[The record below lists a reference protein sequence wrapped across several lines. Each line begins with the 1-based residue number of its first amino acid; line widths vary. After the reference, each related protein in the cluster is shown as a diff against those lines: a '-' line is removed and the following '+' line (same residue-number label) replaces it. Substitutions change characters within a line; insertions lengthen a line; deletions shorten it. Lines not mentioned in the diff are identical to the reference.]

1 MEFEAIKMDGL
12 GNDFVIIDQRL
23 NNLILSNDQILK
35 ICDRNFIGCD
45 QLIYLNESQN
55 ADGEITF
62 FNSDGSRSDACGNGT
77 RCVAYLLGIEKNK
90 KEVEIIVSSKKLYSK
105 IFDDKDVETKIG
117 APSLEWSEIPLASN
131 LDTKNLSLGLLDI
144 DGKEIR
150 GAIAVNVGNPHIIF
164 CLLYTSPSPRD

>member
-62 FNSDGSRSDACGNGT
+62 FNSDGSSSDACGNGT

-117 APSLEWSEIPLASN
+117 APNLEWNKIPLTPVSYTH
-131 LDTKNLSLGLLDI
+131 LTLPTK
-144 DGKEIR
+144 
-150 GAIAVNVGNPHIIF
+150 A
-164 CLLYTSPSPRD
+164 

>member
-62 FNSDGSRSDACGNGT
+62 FNSDGSRSDACGNG
-77 RCVAYLLGIEKNK
+77 
-90 KEVEIIVSSKKLYSK
+90 
-105 IFDDKDVETKIG
+105 
-117 APSLEWSEIPLASN
+117 
-131 LDTKNLSLGLLDI
+131 
-144 DGKEIR
+144 
-150 GAIAVNVGNPHIIF
+150 
-164 CLLYTSPSPRD
+164 CLLYTSPSPRDRYISRMPSSA

>member
-77 RCVAYLLGIEKNK
+77 RCVAYLLGVEKNK
-90 KEVEIIVSSKKLYSK
+90 KEIEIIVSSKKLYSK

-117 APSLEWSEIPLASN
+117 APSLEWSKIPLTSN

-144 DGKEIR
+144 DGK
-150 GAIAVNVGNPHIIF
+150 
-164 CLLYTSPSPRD
+164 